1 MTKLK
6 PKHQETFEAGIYEI
20 EGIGRW
26 ISTDSS
32 GTPIWVDQK
41 WGDDFVL
48 VARYSTYKE
57 VDGIKGE
64 GPPGSVQPK
73 DLALFVAAFGGD
85 PSKLPDDL
93 ATTKALLIAEDEINS
108 SDKVVKV
115 KVGDR
120 GWVSSVYDAYL
131 PKGLYAFKFNGLAPR
146 KNGEPYWREN
156 KRFNTESTVVN
167 LRVIG
172 EVKDGEI
179 VDTPFTGV
187 EQDAWLT
194 KTALFVLR
202 AIIPSVYKGMLGDE
216 EEELDNIESM
226 AYEEDV
232 VILGRVDFR
241 NENDST
247 PKLIRSSLE
256 PHFGDMVLPKE
267 PKVAPVEALKGF
279 IQESTEEE
287 AFEGGELTAEGKAW
301 CKDNLKEL
309 CEENNIPKEFDRMS
323 KEEVIFL
330 LDALGAEE
338 KVEELASEK
347 DPW

>member
-1 MTKLK
+1 MAKLK
-6 PKHQETFEAGIYEI
+6 PKHQETFEAGIYEV
-20 EGIGRW
+20 EGIERW

-57 VDGIKGE
+57 IDGIKGE
-64 GPPGSVQPK
+64 GPPGSLQPK

-85 PSKLPDDL
+85 PTRLPDDL
-93 ATTKALLIAEDEINS
+93 ATTKALLIAEEEINN

-115 KVGDR
+115 KVGDS

-146 KNGEPYWREN
+146 KNGSPYWREN
-156 KRFNTESTVVN
+156 KRFHTESTVAN

-179 VDTPFTGV
+179 VDTPFNGV

-194 KTALFVLR
+194 RTALYVLR
-202 AIIPSVYKGMLGDE
+202 ALIPNVYEAMLGEEDE
-216 EEELDNIESM
+216 ELTKIEKM
-226 AYEEDV
+226 AKEEDV

-241 NENDST
+241 NENDNT

-256 PHFGDMVLPKE
+256 AYFSDKPLPSE
-267 PKVAPVEALKGF
+267 PSVSPLAILRKVIE
-279 IQESTEEE
+279 ERTEGV
-287 AFEGGELTAEGKAW
+287 AFDKGELTLEGKEW

-309 CEENNIPKEFDRMS
+309 CEENSIPKEFDRMAD
-323 KEEVIFL
+323 EEIIFL
-330 LDALGAEE
+330 LKALGAEE
-338 KVEELASEK
+338 EVEEIDSVDE
-347 DPW
+347 PW